1 MERFKSY
8 LYANKEE
15 LKALFLLLIVYVIF
29 ALVFA
34 PCCGKFLIDCGREAY
49 IPQQML
55 HGKVLYKDIFNIF
68 GPLSYQITAI
78 LYKIFGINL
87 NVLFVAGTLNAGL
100 IIFLIYFLSRFFT
113 SKSVSFAIAIFC
125 IVSCVFS
132 HDIGNYILPYTYAIV
147 YAISAGFLSVLFLL
161 LSLKYKESRF
171 IPVSW
176 FFLGVSLTSKYEF
189 VFYAIFLF
197 FFTVFVLKPGKKYL
211 FLSLISFL
219 AVPFLSFV
227 SLFLQ
232 GLTVQDLGH
241 NLSLVL
247 KYSKS
252 HSLNYFYGS
261 YVGLYPKFDSA
272 LFYLNYFLKAA
283 LVFIGVFIPLY
294 VFLEKRLFSMLLF
307 PVITAFI
314 MFYINYNLNII
325 FCWIAIFAFIT
336 FMILLF
342 NQLKSRLKLN
352 LKEYF
357 GTKDGLFLLF
367 VFVSLLITFKTNAY
381 VNFAIYGT
389 YTFPLLFIIF
399 TVMLVEYIPNRIK
412 LITKK
417 SWHISFVISIL
428 FLMCFY
434 LYILGVSVFGKKPII
449 TNKGIMNDKKIIV
462 EPFLQEID
470 YIDRNLKPEDSI
482 WVLPEGVM
490 LNFLT
495 DHPTVDVNYI
505 NVTPP
510 YLETFGEDNIISEIK
525 KNPPDYIIINNRE
538 LKEYGYRSF
547 CEDTGLK
554 ICSYVKSDY
563 KFEKIFYK
571 ASTTGNFEVSIFKH
585 GDK

>member
-15 LKALFLLLIVYVIF
+15 LKTLFLLLIVYVIF
-29 ALVFA
+29 ALVLA
-34 PCCGKFLIDCGREAY
+34 PYCGKLLIDCGREAF

-55 HGKVLYKDIFNIF
+55 QGKVLYRDIFNIF
-68 GPLSYQITAI
+68 GPFSYQITAV
-78 LYKIFGINL
+78 LYKIFGVNL
-87 NVLFVAGTLNAGL
+87 NVLFVIGTINAGL
-100 IIFLIYFLSRFFT
+100 IVFLIYFLSRFFT
-113 SKSVSFAIAIFC
+113 SKVVSFTIAFFC
-125 IVSCVFS
+125 TVTCVFS

-189 VFYAIFLF
+189 IFYSIFLF

-219 AVPFLSFV
+219 ALPSLSFS

-232 GLTVQDLGH
+232 GLSVQDLFH
-241 NLSLVL
+241 NTLLVL
-247 KYSKS
+247 KYSQS
-252 HSLNYFYGS
+252 HSLNNFYSS
-261 YVGLYPKFDSA
+261 YVGLYPKFESI
-272 LFYLNYFLKAA
+272 LFYFSYFARAA
-283 LVFIGVFIPLY
+283 IVFIGVFLPIY
-294 VFLEKRLFSMLLF
+294 IFLEKRLFSMLLF
-307 PVITAFI
+307 PVITAFVI
-314 MFYINYNLNII
+314 SFINYNLNII

-389 YTFPLLFIIF
+389 YTFPLLFIVLS
-399 TVMLVEYIPNRIK
+399 VMLVEYIPNRIK
-412 LITKK
+412 LINKK
-417 SWHISFVISIL
+417 KWHISFAISIL

-434 LYILGVSVFGKKPII
+434 LYILGVSVSVKKPIV
-449 TNKGIMNDKKIIV
+449 TQKGVINDKAIIV
-462 EPFLQEID
+462 EPFLQAID
-470 YIDRNLKPEDSI
+470 YVDKNLKPEDSI

-490 LNFLT
+490 VNFLT
-495 DHPTVDVNYI
+495 NHSTVDINYI

-510 YLETFGEDNIISEIK
+510 YLETFGEDIIISKIR

-538 LKEYGYRSF
+538 LKEYGYDSF
-547 CEDTGLK
+547 CKDTGLK
-554 ICSYVKSDY
+554 LCSYIKSDY
-563 KFEKIFYK
+563 KLEHFFYK
-571 ASTTGNFEVSIFKH
+571 TSSTGDFEVSVFKH
-585 GDK
+585 GNK

>member
-8 LYANKEE
+8 LCANKEE
-15 LKALFLLLIVYVIF
+15 FKTLFLLLIVYVIF
-29 ALVFA
+29 AFLLA
-34 PCCGKFLIDCGREAY
+34 PYCGKLLIDSGREAY

-55 HGKVLYKDIFNIF
+55 LGKVVYKDIFNIF
-68 GPLSYQITAI
+68 GPLSYQINAV
-78 LYKIFGINL
+78 LYKIFGVNL
-87 NVLFVAGTLNAGL
+87 SVLFIIGTINAGL
-100 IIFLIYFLSRFFT
+100 IVFLVYFLSRFFT
-113 SKSVSFAIAIFC
+113 SKAVSFAVAVFC
-125 IVSCVFS
+125 IVTCVFS

-147 YAISAGFLSVLFLL
+147 YAISAGFLSILFLL
-161 LSLKYKESRF
+161 LSLKYKESGF

-189 VFYAIFLF
+189 VFYSVFLF

-211 FLSLISFL
+211 FLSFISFL
-219 AVPFLSFV
+219 FVPFLSFIN
-227 SLFLQ
+227 LFLQ
-232 GLTVQDLGH
+232 GLTLQDLQH

-247 KYSKS
+247 KYSQS
-252 HSLNYFYGS
+252 HSLNHFYSS
-261 YVGLYPKFDSA
+261 YVGLYPKLDSV
-272 LFYLNYFLKAA
+272 LFYLNYFAKAA

-294 VFLEKRLFSMLLF
+294 IFIEKRLFSMLLF
-307 PVITAFI
+307 PVITAFV

-325 FCWIAIFAFIT
+325 YCWIAIFAFIT

-381 VNFAIYGT
+381 VNFAIYGA
-389 YTFPLLFIIF
+389 YTFPLLFIILSI
-399 TVMLVEYIPNRIK
+399 MLVEYIPNRVKWIN
-412 LITKK
+412 KK
-417 SWHISFVISIL
+417 NWHIGFVISIL

-434 LYILGVSVFGKKPII
+434 LYILGISVSTKSSIA
-449 TNKGIMNDKKIIV
+449 TSKGIINDKKIIV
-462 EPFLQEID
+462 EPFLQAIG
-470 YIDRNLKPEDSI
+470 YIDKNLKPEDSI

-490 LNFLT
+490 VNFLT
-495 DHPTVDVNYI
+495 NHPTVDINYI

-510 YLETFGEDNIISEIK
+510 YLETFGEDNIISKIK

-538 LKEYGYRSF
+538 LKEYGYESF
-547 CEDTGLK
+547 CQGTGLK

-563 KFEKIFYK
+563 KFEKLFYK
-571 ASTTGNFEVSIFKH
+571 PSTSGPFEVSIFKH
-585 GDK
+585 GNK